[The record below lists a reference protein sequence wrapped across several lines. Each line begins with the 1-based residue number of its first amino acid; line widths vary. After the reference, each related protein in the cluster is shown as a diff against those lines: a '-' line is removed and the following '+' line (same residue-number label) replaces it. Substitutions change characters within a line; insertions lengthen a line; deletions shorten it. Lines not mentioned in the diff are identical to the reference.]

1 LFTQQHSK
9 MEDFISGFAS
19 GVIFTCA
26 FLTWRLGRERRP
38 ELRKIKDQAL
48 TEHREELDRMRN
60 DHDEFCEQYRAE
72 LRKKMDQE
80 VAEHRAEFHRMLD
93 EECAEVRKEIEA
105 IRQM

>member
-9 MEDFISGFAS
+9 MEDFISGFGC

-38 ELRKIKDQAL
+38 ELRKKMDQAL

-60 DHDEFCEQYRAE
+60 EFCEQHRAE
-72 LRKKMDQE
+72 LRKKMDQ
-80 VAEHRAEFHRMLD
+80 ALTEHRAEFNRMLD